1 MSVDEQKVSAQMNTK
16 SSMTRCQSIFF
27 YAGKIIKV
35 EKHVQIYISRSKKYG
50 FPKSNLK
57 PNIQNGI

>member
-35 EKHVQIYISRSKKYG
+35 EKLVQIYISRSKLYG
-50 FPKSNLK
+50 FP
-57 PNIQNGI
+57 QGGV